1 MHHLGQYHE
10 TDNDI
15 VALVRPIF
23 WIQEPWARALRER
36 FATESSSLSDD
47 NVVVF
52 VDAAKIRE
60 LDRTMHQEL
69 PGPAIA
75 ICDGPLQTAVEWLT
89 DYPWLSHVLSATIL
103 APISE
108 PGMFEHAIEAIAS
121 GARVQSLDW
130 VRSDLTGRRSRLWRA
145 SQCAERMQRMNG
157 FFVEQGVTEP
167 IVESLGKIAEHLLGN
182 AFYQA
187 PLDAGVVAATISR
200 SLDVA
205 VPEETACELIYGCT
219 DTLAMIRV
227 RDPFGALSRTRFI
240 GGGRTWQLFA
250 DASLIAVSVA
260 NQHHTDVMIGID
272 RTGVQPRPFA
282 CHLFFKD
289 SPKRRFWKS
298 DESSAEHVTFV
309 TGEEA

>member
-1 MHHLGQYHE
+1 
-10 TDNDI
+10 
-15 VALVRPIF
+15 VRPIF

-36 FATESSSLSDD
+36 FATDSASLED
-47 NVVVF
+47 NHTIVF

-60 LDRTMHQEL
+60 LDRSMHPEL
-69 PGPAIA
+69 PGPVIA
-75 ICDGPLQTAVEWLT
+75 ICEGPLQTAVEWLST
-89 DYPWLSHVLSATIL
+89 YPWLSHVVSTTIL
-103 APISE
+103 APITE
-108 PGMFEHAIEAIAS
+108 PGLLEHAIEAIAS
-121 GARVQSLDW
+121 GTRVQSLDW

-145 SQCAERMQRMNG
+145 SQCAERLQRMHDL
-157 FFVEQGVTEP
+157 FVEQGVTEP
-167 IVESLGKIAEHLLGN
+167 IIASLGKIAEHLLGN

-187 PLDAGVVAATISR
+187 PLEAGVVAHPISR

-219 DTLAMIRV
+219 ATLAMIRV

-240 GGGRTWQLFA
+240 GGARDAKTWQLFA

-272 RTGVQPRPFA
+272 RTGGQPRPFA

-298 DESSAEHVTFV
+298 DDSSDEHVTTFV
-309 TGEEA
+309 TGADEADQP